1 MPRPAQT
8 APGSAAPVKAAPVK
22 AARATRGLPSPDSEL
37 YRLMSAFPRAG
48 TVQWIGLRPK
58 RDVPMRAVE
67 TVEAVAGAG
76 LVGDRYAGG
85 SGKRGIT
92 LIQAEHLPVIAALAG
107 LESVAPA
114 TLRRNVLVS
123 GIPLIALKGRRF
135 RIGSAVFEGTGPC
148 DPCSRM
154 EAALGPGAYNA
165 MRGHGGLCAR
175 IVESGR
181 FGVGDAVEFVVD
193 APAVGDLFGGA
204 A

>member
-8 APGSAAPVKAAPVK
+8 TPGSAPSFQAAARGAR
-22 AARATRGLPSPDSEL
+22 AARALPSPDSDL

-48 TVQWIGLRPK
+48 TVRWIGLRPK

-67 TVEAVAGAG
+67 TVDAVAGAG

-85 SGKRGIT
+85 NGKRGIT
-92 LIQAEHLPVIAALAG
+92 LIQAEHLPAIAALAG
-107 LESVAPA
+107 LERVAPA

-135 RIGSAVFEGTGPC
+135 RIGGAVFEGTDPC

-154 EAALGPGAYNA
+154 EAALGPGGYNA

-175 IVESGR
+175 ILEGGR
-181 FGVGDAVEFVVD
+181 FGVGDALEFVGD
-193 APAVGDLFGGA
+193 AATTGDLFGGGA
-204 A
+204 